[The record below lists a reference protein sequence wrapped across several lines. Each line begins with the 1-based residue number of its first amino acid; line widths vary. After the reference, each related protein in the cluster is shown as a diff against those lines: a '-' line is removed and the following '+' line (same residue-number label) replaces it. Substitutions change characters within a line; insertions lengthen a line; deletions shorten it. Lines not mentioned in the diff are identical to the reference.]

1 MKKSFFSRAIVPLF
15 ICWADMVLFPESLH
29 AKAAAV
35 VAVAILLLCAFIAVV
50 AAARII
56 SAPARVS
63 AYDLSRFAKASFAEY
78 GVVGMVFMATG
89 FPLMGWGWIV
99 VALIRAGIAFWA
111 QDAVAK
117 AENL

>member
-1 MKKSFFSRAIVPLF
+1 MKKSFLLRAAVPLF
-15 ICWADMVLFPESLH
+15 FCWAGMVLFPETLL
-29 AKAAAV
+29 AKVATV
-35 VAVAILLLCAFIAVV
+35 VAVAILLACAFIAVV
-50 AAARII
+50 VAARII
-56 SAPARVS
+56 SAPAQVS
-63 AYDLSRFAKASFAEY
+63 AYNLSRFAKASFAGY

-89 FPLMGWGWIV
+89 FTLMGWGWIV